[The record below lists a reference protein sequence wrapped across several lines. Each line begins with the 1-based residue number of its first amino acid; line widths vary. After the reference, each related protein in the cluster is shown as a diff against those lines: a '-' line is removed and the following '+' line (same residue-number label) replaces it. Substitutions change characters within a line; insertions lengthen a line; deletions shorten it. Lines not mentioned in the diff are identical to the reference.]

1 LKEKGMQVRIIH
13 VLNSDQSYIQTCV
26 SCEMEYSETDDT
38 LCCSANCRIEVENI
52 KATFSNEVKDDEIRE
67 IFLSSRVVDI

>member
-1 LKEKGMQVRIIH
+1 
-13 VLNSDQSYIQTCV
+13 
-26 SCEMEYSETDDT
+26 MEYSETDDT